1 MKLHRYPNT
10 EEAAEACAAH
20 ILSRLRPTGGKLA
33 ISGGSS
39 PRRMFEIFGR
49 AQFDW
54 SKVHVFWVDERV
66 VPPTDPQ
73 SNYKLAFD
81 TWLGPA
87 NFPPANV
94 HRVQA
99 ELGPE
104 EAARRYEE
112 EIRRHFALK
121 PGELPRFDL
130 IHRGMGPD
138 GHTASLFPG
147 EPLIADATGI
157 TAAVWAE
164 KMKQWRVT
172 LLKGVLESARNTVM
186 LVTGPDKAA
195 VLREVLE
202 GEYRPSQ
209 YPAQIAS
216 RVEDCDWF
224 LDAPAAAQLF
234 AEPRP

>member
-1 MKLHRYPNT
+1 MRVHRYPNA
-10 EEAAEACAAH
+10 EAAAEACATH
-20 ILSRLRPTGGKLA
+20 ILERLRTAGATFA

-49 AQFDW
+49 SRFDW
-54 SKVHVFWVDERV
+54 SRVHVFWVDERV
-66 VPPTDPQ
+66 VPPTDSQ

-87 NFPPANV
+87 NFPSANV
-94 HRVQA
+94 HRVQT
-99 ELGPE
+99 ELAPQ

-112 EIRRHFALK
+112 EIRRHFALP

-130 IHRGMGPD
+130 VHRGMGPD

-147 EPLIADATGI
+147 EPLIADTIGI

-172 LLKGVLESARNTVM
+172 LLKGALEAARNTVM
-186 LVTGPDKAA
+186 LVTGSDKAA

-216 RVEDCDWF
+216 RGETCNWF
-224 LDAPAAAQLF
+224 LDASAGAQLS
-234 AEPRP
+234 AKE